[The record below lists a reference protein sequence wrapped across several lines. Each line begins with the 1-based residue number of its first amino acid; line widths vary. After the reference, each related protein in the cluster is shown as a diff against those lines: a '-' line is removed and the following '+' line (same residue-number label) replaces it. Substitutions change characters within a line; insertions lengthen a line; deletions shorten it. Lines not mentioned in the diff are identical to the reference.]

1 MPGHLKKENNS
12 NSLTLLAVD
21 TATSTCS
28 VALADQNG
36 TIAELNYSGK
46 QTHAKHLATMVDRLL
61 EQAAVTL
68 DRVAAFAVDAGP
80 GTFTGLRIGMAAVK
94 GLAAAT
100 RKPAVGVSSLDA
112 LANQVTHVSGQIC
125 CLLDAR
131 RGEVYAARYAVS
143 DGEVT
148 KLTSEA
154 VVAPQLA
161 VAPIDGPCFYIGSGA
176 MVYRNIIADQAGK
189 NARFAEGDENHI
201 RAASI
206 ARLALRKLAAGD
218 PGRTV
223 ELVPNY
229 IRRSDAEY
237 NKMR

>member
-1 MPGHLKKENNS
+1 
-12 NSLTLLAVD
+12 LTILAID
-21 TATSTCS
+21 TATSNCS
-28 VALADQNG
+28 VALADRQG

-61 EQAAVTL
+61 RRADMTLAKVT
-68 DRVAAFAVDAGP
+68 AFSVDAGP

-100 RKPAVGVSSLDA
+100 GKPAVGISSLDA
-112 LANQVTHVSGQIC
+112 LANQVTHGSGQVC
-125 CLLDAR
+125 CMLDAR
-131 RGEVYAARYAVS
+131 RGEVYAARYAIRE
-143 DGEVT
+143 GEIAKRTAEEV
-148 KLTSEA
+148 L
-154 VVAPQLA
+154 APQSA
-161 VAPIDGPCFYIGSGA
+161 VAPLDSPCLFIGSGA
-176 MVYRNIIADQAGK
+176 VVYRDIIADQGGK
-189 NARFAEGDENHI
+189 LALFVPGDENHI

-206 ARLALRKLAAGD
+206 ARLGLQKLAAGD
-218 PGRTV
+218 PGHAR